1 MLKIYIYL
9 KEYLQT
15 EQSWRYKVLVCC
27 LLFLFVTLENQY
39 HWAQKLTLYAVEKH
53 SIGVLAIWL
62 LVYSGVYYG
71 VLALGIIF
79 GKQKQVFKSTEFWTK
94 SGIVILVLALYST
107 SWLHTYFRE
116 WMPPG
121 ADRFWTMR
129 GFMLLQ
135 MSVLFLLP
143 VFYFYNKEKKIA
155 PFLYGMG
162 RTGFDTRMYLP
173 IILVVVLIVI
183 TTSFLPHFTNYYPI
197 CKPNI
202 IAQLRYFPKGVTV
215 LGYETLYALT
225 FIATEA
231 LFRGLLVV
239 GFTRLLGRDAI
250 LPMAALYCI
259 LHFNKPLG
267 ETISSF
273 FGGYLLGIL
282 ALRTQNILGGV
293 WVHLSLAMGMELLGW
308 CFYVF

>member
-1 MLKIYIYL
+1 MLKIYTYL
-9 KEYLQT
+9 KEYFQT
-15 EQSWRYKVLVCC
+15 EQSWQHKLIVCC
-27 LLFLFVTLENQY
+27 SLFLFIILENQY
-39 HWAQKLTLYAVEKH
+39 NWAQKLTLHTTEKH
-53 SIGVLAIWL
+53 SIWVLAIWL
-62 LVYSGVYYG
+62 LVYGGVYYG
-71 VLALGIIF
+71 VLGLGILF
-79 GKQKQVFKSTEFWTK
+79 AKQKKVFKSSEFWAK
-94 SGIVILVLALYST
+94 SAIAILVLALYST
-107 SWLHTYFRE
+107 SWLHTYVRE

-121 ADRFWTMR
+121 AERFWAMR

-135 MSVLFLLP
+135 MNALFLLP
-143 VFYFYNKEKKIA
+143 VFYFYNKEKKKA

-162 RTGFDTRMYLP
+162 RTGFDARMYLP

-183 TTSFLPHFTNYYPI
+183 ATSFSPHFTNYYPI

-202 IAQLRYFPKGVTV
+202 IAQLRYFPKGVAV

-225 FIATEA
+225 FVATEA

-239 GFTRLLGRDAI
+239 GLTRLLGRDAI

-273 FGGYLLGIL
+273 FGGYLLGIF
-282 ALRTQNILGGV
+282 ALRTQNIWGGV

-308 CFYVF
+308 CFYIF